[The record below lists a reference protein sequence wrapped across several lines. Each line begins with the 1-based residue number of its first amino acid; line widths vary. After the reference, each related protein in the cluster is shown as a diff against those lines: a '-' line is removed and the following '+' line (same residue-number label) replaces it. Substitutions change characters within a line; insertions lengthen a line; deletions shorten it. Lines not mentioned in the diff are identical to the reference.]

1 MTEAGMY
8 MSYALDMSD
17 EQQTQDEQIPELE
30 REERRLERLRLV
42 ADLWPPPEHFDDDSP
57 PPAA

>member
-8 MSYALDMSD
+8 ICQALDMSD
-17 EQQTQDEQIPELE
+17 EQQEQQSELE

-42 ADLWPPPEHFDDDSP
+42 VVPRLDSWSDEDDPEP
-57 PPAA
+57 QQAA